1 MNANIELT
9 PYNNRI
15 INAMVLM
22 LESWIEN
29 NPDKTNMEIYIKDL
43 NVDVTIHTK
52 PNTSEIKL
60 KDNYITFSK

>member
-43 NVDVTIHTK
+43 NVDVTINTK